1 MHQIE
6 EGLTYMNDHWEA
18 KYPWIRDPKELPNN
32 RMAAFRMLKSNE
44 KRLSRNTKHAE
55 TYSLHIQDMVERG
68 VARKLELELDT
79 YEGPTFYLSH
89 HEVLKPDSESTP
101 CRIVFSSSANFK
113 GHVLNDYCPKG
124 LDILNN
130 LLGILI

>member
-1 MHQIE
+1 
-6 EGLTYMNDHWEA
+6 MNNHWEA
-18 KYPWIRDPKELPNN
+18 KYQWIRDPNELPNN
-32 RMAAFRMLKSNE
+32 RIAAFGMLKKTE
-44 KRLSRNTKHAE
+44 KGLSRNPKHAK
-55 TYSLHIQDMVERG
+55 TYSLQIQDMVERG
-68 VARKLELELDT
+68 VARKLSQAELDT

-124 LDILNN
+124 PDILNN
-130 LLGILI
+130 LLAILI